1 MYKSSSAGHLAGDAM
16 PAETGAVGGEGSP
29 PNDSGPT
36 DSRRMAGIEVRS
48 GAYSIMFAN
57 FAAL

>member
-1 MYKSSSAGHLAGDAM
+1 M